1 MLIAGYLQARDFILQ
16 PFVKF
21 PLVILISIFL
31 TVSFWILQRAGRRGI
46 SLIFIGILFFNIGM
60 PFYASIISHE
70 IIKTL
75 EQDAGK
81 GIDPQLAELLLF
93 GDDVREREMAAKVIY
108 TRHGISLPYKNADT
122 GFTAYVPNKADQDQ
136 FFVAHQQRLQAEAAI
151 GNMHGQIEASNF
163 LIALQL
169 FLFIILLI
177 FLLLYDRPVA
187 STAQERLCPPA
198 ARNPDHPHGL

>member
-21 PLVILISIFL
+21 PLVILLSIFL
-31 TVSFWILQRAGRRGI
+31 TVSFWILQRTGRRGI

-108 TRHGISLPYKNADT
+108 TRHGISLPYKSADI
-122 GFTAYVPNKADQDQ
+122 GFTAYAPNKADQDQ
-136 FFVAHQQRLQAEAAI
+136 FFIAHHQRLQAEAAI
-151 GNMHGQIEASNF
+151 GNMHEQIEASNF

-169 FLFIILLI
+169 ILFIILLI

-198 ARNPDHPHGL
+198 TRNPDRPHVL

>member
-21 PLVILISIFL
+21 PLVILLSIFL

-70 IIKTL
+70 IITTL

-122 GFTAYVPNKADQDQ
+122 GFTAYAPNKADQDQ
-136 FFVAHQQRLQAEAAI
+136 FFIAHQQRLQGEAAL
-151 GNMHGQIEASNF
+151 GNMHEQIEASYF

-169 FLFIILLI
+169 ILFIILLI

-198 ARNPDHPHGL
+198 TRNPDRPHVL